1 MHHQLFLNIFL
12 DLYIRNN
19 EKEKIINDI
28 YYNYNLLQNDVIK
41 LKEDNKK
48 HSELLNILFD
58 EIKNIRKENTL
69 LKNELNKLNAVYN
82 RKEGMRLLNNDD
94 NNMDSY
100 AENNNLFYEP
110 DDRMV
115 ENNINNKT
123 TPSFKSSIT
132 LIKDAYA
139 YYEMDS
145 TFIAFNSFHGIAHIV
160 YAKENNSIINYNL
173 TEQNIIAEIKNAH
186 EKMITSFNYYLD
198 KIYKKDLVM
207 SISAE
212 DCNIKLW
219 NLINWECISYFQ
231 NIYLVGCIFS
241 SCFLKD
247 NNNIYIVT
255 SNCADSSGPI
265 KIYNFKEE
273 IIKTINNS
281 KEETYFIDVYYEKK
295 DDKIY
300 IITGN
305 KGYAKSYDYHN
316 NKLYNKYYDRDLSKS
331 HDSILVSECEENKEN
346 LYLIDSCENGFITI
360 WNFHNGAVLRKIN
373 IGYNYLEGICLWN
386 KKYLFAGSGDNS
398 IKLIEIK
405 KGLIIKS
412 LVGHSEKVLSIKKIE
427 NKKYGEC
434 LISQGNDGNIKLWIN
449 EI

>member
-1 MHHQLFLNIFL
+1 
-12 DLYIRNN
+12 
-19 EKEKIINDI
+19 
-28 YYNYNLLQNDVIK
+28 
-41 LKEDNKK
+41 
-48 HSELLNILFD
+48 
-58 EIKNIRKENTL
+58 
-69 LKNELNKLNAVYN
+69 
-82 RKEGMRLLNNDD
+82 MRLLNNDD
-94 NNMDSY
+94 NNMDSN

-198 KIYKKDLVM
+198 KINKKDLVM

-231 NIYLVGCIFS
+231 NIYLAGCIFS

-281 KEETYFIDVYYEKK
+281 KEETYFIDVYNEKK
-295 DDKIY
+295 MIKF
-300 IITGN
+300 
-305 KGYAKSYDYHN
+305 
-316 NKLYNKYYDRDLSKS
+316 
-331 HDSILVSECEENKEN
+331 IL
-346 LYLIDSCENGFITI
+346 
-360 WNFHNGAVLRKIN
+360 
-373 IGYNYLEGICLWN
+373 
-386 KKYLFAGSGDNS
+386 
-398 IKLIEIK
+398 
-405 KGLIIKS
+405 
-412 LVGHSEKVLSIKKIE
+412 
-427 NKKYGEC
+427 
-434 LISQGNDGNIKLWIN
+434 
-449 EI
+449 